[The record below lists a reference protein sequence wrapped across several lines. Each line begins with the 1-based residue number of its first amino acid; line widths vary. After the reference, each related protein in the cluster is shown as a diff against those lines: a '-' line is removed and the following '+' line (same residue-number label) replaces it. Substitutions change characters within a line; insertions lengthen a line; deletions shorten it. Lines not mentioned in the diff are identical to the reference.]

1 MISSVLILLRPAWGW
16 VWWWGGFRGVCRE
29 NWQSIMSFLGPRPMS
44 PPFRQ
49 NPRKE
54 NKMWIWVEKEL
65 KYRWKCIWVEI
76 QIGLEGDCNVSVI
89 ERGRCMLNADTNTNT
104 NTNANTNTDDWL
116 AWEFV
121 VSVCSREEDVC
132 RQSVSQLPARLTR
145 Y

>member
-1 MISSVLILLRPAWGW
+1 MWIRVEKGLKYHLSRNTESVL
-16 VWWWGGFRGVCRE
+16 
-29 NWQSIMSFLGPRPMS
+29 
-44 PPFRQ
+44 
-49 NPRKE
+49 
-54 NKMWIWVEKEL
+54 
-65 KYRWKCIWVEI
+65 

-104 NTNANTNTDDWL
+104 NTSTNANTNTDDWL